1 MVGNCSHRP
10 NRQPGQAK
18 FFLTGYLSITM
29 LHLQSETD
37 PAWVSAALAGV
48 ETILL
53 DHAHCEKKAAS
64 TAMGLI
70 FRYQDRYPL
79 MRPLSE
85 LAREELEHFEL
96 MLDVLEARDIPF
108 ERMHPSPYAGRL
120 MKAVRSEEPLRL
132 LDTLIA
138 CAFIEARS
146 CERMKLLSQALPDP
160 ELAALYKSLL
170 ASEARHNTTYIDLAR
185 GFFPEEDVRERIVAI
200 GAREA
205 AVILK
210 GAPELRLHS

>member
-1 MVGNCSHRP
+1 
-10 NRQPGQAK
+10 
-18 FFLTGYLSITM
+18 M
-29 LHLQSETD
+29 LHLRSETD
-37 PAWVSAALAGV
+37 PAWVSAALADIDL
-48 ETILL
+48 ILL

-64 TAMGLI
+64 TAVGLI

-85 LAREELEHFEL
+85 IAREELEHFEL
-96 MLDVLEARDIPF
+96 MLDVLEARGLSFD
-108 ERMHPSPYAGRL
+108 RMHPSPYAGRL
-120 MKAVRSEEPLRL
+120 MKAVRSKEPHRL

-185 GFFPEEDVRERIVAI
+185 GFFDEADVRERLEVI
-200 GAREA
+200 GEHEA
-205 AVILK
+205 AVIRQDA
-210 GAPELRLHS
+210 GELRLHS